1 MRYDQRIYFVKE
13 GEDEYDYAT
22 GDYVTTE
29 PTKHE
34 VWANVSDTGTERMQ
48 LIYGNLKQGAITVR
62 IVGKY
67 DKEFDYIQVGDK
79 KYNVDAFRTFRNDQ
93 AFNLSEQL

>member
-29 PTKHE
+29 PIRDE

-48 LIYGNLKQGAITVR
+48 LIYGALKQGAVTVR
-62 IVGKY
+62 IQGKY
-67 DKEFDYIQVGDK
+67 EEEFDYIEVENK
-79 KYNVDAFRTFRNDQ
+79 KYNVDALRTFRNDQ

>member
-1 MRYDQRIYFVKE
+1 MRYATPIYCVKE
-13 GEDEYDYAT
+13 GEDEYDYST

-29 PTKHE
+29 PIKEE

-48 LIYGNLKQGAITVR
+48 FIYGNLKQGAITVR
-62 IVGKY
+62 IQGKY
-67 DKEFDYIQVGDK
+67 EEAFDYIEVDGK
-79 KYNVDAFRTFRNDQ
+79 EYNVDAFRTFRNDQ

>member
-1 MRYDQRIYFVKE
+1 MRYDKKVYFVTE
-13 GEDEYDYAT
+13 GEEYNYDT
-22 GDYVTTE
+22 GNYE
-29 PTKHE
+29 PVELVKHE
-34 VWANVSDTGTERMQ
+34 AWANVSDTGTERMR

-62 IVGKY
+62 IQGKY
-67 DKEFDYIQVGDK
+67 DEAFDYIQVDGK

>member
-1 MRYDQRIYFVKE
+1 MRYDQRIYFFKE

-29 PTKHE
+29 PIKYET
-34 VWANVSDTGTERMQ
+34 WANVSDTGTERMQ
-48 LIYGNLKQGAITVR
+48 LIYGALKQGAVTVR
-62 IVGKY
+62 IQGKY
-67 DKEFDYIQVGDK
+67 EEPFDYIEVEDK
-79 KYNVDAFRTFRNDQ
+79 KHNVDAFRTFRNDQ

>member
-29 PTKHE
+29 PTKE
-34 VWANVSDTGTERMQ
+34 EAWANVSDTSTERMQ
-48 LIYGNLKQGAITVR
+48 LVYGALKQGAITVR
-62 IVGKY
+62 IQGKY
-67 DKEFDYIQVGDK
+67 VEMFDYIEVENK

-93 AFNLSEQL
+93 AFNLSERL

>member
-1 MRYDQRIYFVKE
+1 MRYDKKVYFVTE
-13 GEDEYDYAT
+13 GEEYNYDT
-22 GDYVTTE
+22 GNYELVEVVKD
-29 PTKHE
+29 E

-48 LIYGNLKQGAITVR
+48 LIYGALKQGAVTVR
-62 IVGKY
+62 IQGKY
-67 DKEFDYIQVGDK
+67 EEAFDYIEVGDK